1 MKWADTQGDTHRD
14 TQEIHVPQKM
24 FRLTDEQICK
34 LKKVS
39 ELRGCSQ
46 TDLIRGFIDSLD
58 EEPPDTQGDTHRDT
72 QEIHGAERSSGA
84 DSPARALMLAT
95 IDEFI
100 CWIVSHGRS
109 VNLSTFSCPKWVS
122 LVNQIILLSPLSLK
136 NALLRR
142 GKETYFERHEAIC
155 AHVLNPI
162 VRWFRFCTHS
172 MAAGTGII
180 EIERSGPRAGG

>member
-1 MKWADTQGDTHRD
+1 M
-14 TQEIHVPQKM
+14 PQKM

-84 DSPARALMLAT
+84 DSPALAALVEQLAVKDAQLAKKDEQIAKLMDTVADGTKAVQGAQVLHHETAQALALESADQKLSRWQRLKRA
-95 IDEFI
+95 
-100 CWIVSHGRS
+100 W
-109 VNLSTFSCPKWVS
+109 
-122 LVNQIILLSPLSLK
+122 
-136 NALLRR
+136 R
-142 GKETYFERHEAIC
+142 G
-155 AHVLNPI
+155 
-162 VRWFRFCTHS
+162 
-172 MAAGTGII
+172 
-180 EIERSGPRAGG
+180 

>member
-1 MKWADTQGDTHRD
+1 MKWADTQGDTRRD

-72 QEIHGAERSSGA
+72 QEIHGDERSSGA
-84 DSPARALMLAT
+84 DSPALAALIDQLAVKDAQLAKKDEQIAKLMETVADSTKAVQGAQALHHETAQALALESTEQKLSRWQRLKRA
-95 IDEFI
+95 
-100 CWIVSHGRS
+100 W
-109 VNLSTFSCPKWVS
+109 
-122 LVNQIILLSPLSLK
+122 
-136 NALLRR
+136 R
-142 GKETYFERHEAIC
+142 G
-155 AHVLNPI
+155 
-162 VRWFRFCTHS
+162 
-172 MAAGTGII
+172 
-180 EIERSGPRAGG
+180 

>member
-1 MKWADTQGDTHRD
+1 VVVKWADTQGDTHRD

-72 QEIHGAERSSGA
+72 QEIHGDERSSGA
-84 DSPARALMLAT
+84 DSPALAALVEQLAVKDAQLAKKDEQIAKLMETVADSTKAVQGAQALHHETAQTLALESTEQKLSRWQRLKRA
-95 IDEFI
+95 
-100 CWIVSHGRS
+100 W
-109 VNLSTFSCPKWVS
+109 
-122 LVNQIILLSPLSLK
+122 
-136 NALLRR
+136 R
-142 GKETYFERHEAIC
+142 G
-155 AHVLNPI
+155 
-162 VRWFRFCTHS
+162 
-172 MAAGTGII
+172 
-180 EIERSGPRAGG
+180 